1 MGPLCRFLAVL
12 CACVLGACGTD
23 HGKPAANGSG
33 GNGTTT
39 SGGGGQASGSGGAES
54 SAMAGAAS
62 GGHGA
67 STGSGGNAPS
77 GSGGSTAQPTGSG
90 GRDARDDA
98 GTQPDAATSDAGNT
112 STDGGD
118 PNILVPAHGALLG
131 IFYGADDIAATS
143 AKLGR
148 SAAIH
153 LTYYAWEDDW
163 TGNITRADLAAGR
176 IPLVNWE
183 PYDTKLD
190 DIIDG
195 TYDARLHELASSAR
209 DLDGQFFFD
218 FAAEM
223 NGNWSPWSGADN
235 GMSADKYIAA
245 YRHLHDVFSGDG
257 ADNIVFAWCPNVTS
271 EPRAS
276 WNDTLAYYPG
286 DDYVDWTCVDGYN
299 WGTTNGDGWQSFHDV
314 FADVYATLATK
325 HKPILIGEM
334 ASTEEGGD
342 KAAWIDAMVPAL
354 QNDFPLIKALVWFDI
369 DKETDWR
376 ISSSQASQAAFV
388 RMANDPYMNP

>member
-1 MGPLCRFLAVL
+1 MAGV
-12 CACVLGACGTD
+12 GG
-23 HGKPAANGSG
+23 GSQAAGSG
-33 GNGTTT
+33 G
-39 SGGGGQASGSGGAES
+39 S
-54 SAMAGAAS
+54 SAMSGAAS
-62 GGHGA
+62 GGHD
-67 STGSGGNAPS
+67 SN
-77 GSGGSTAQPTGSG
+77 TGSG
-90 GRDARDDA
+90 GRGGDSMASGGTGGRQPAGSGGQDAHDA
-98 GTQPDAATSDAGNT
+98 GMQPDSATSAGSDA
-112 STDGGD
+112 STGTND

-131 IFYGADDIAATS
+131 LFYGADDLEATTQ
-143 AKLGR
+143 KLGR

-153 LTYYAWEDDW
+153 LTYYAWADDW
-163 TGNITRADLAAGR
+163 TGNITHADLAAGR

-183 PYDTKLD
+183 PFDTKLD
-190 DIIDG
+190 DIIGG
-195 TYDARLHELASSAR
+195 TYDDRLHELAGSAR
-209 DLDGQFFFD
+209 DLDGKLLFD

-223 NGNWSPWSGADN
+223 NGDWSPWSGADN
-235 GMSADKYIAA
+235 GMSGEKYIAA
-245 YRHLHDVFSGDG
+245 YRHLHDVFRGDG
-257 ADNIVFAWCPNVTS
+257 ADNLVFAWCPNVTS

-276 WNDTLAYYPG
+276 WNDTLEYYPG

-299 WGTTNGDGWQSFHDV
+299 WGTTNGDRWQSFHDV

-325 HKPILIGEM
+325 KKPILIGEM

-376 ISSSQASQAAFV
+376 ISSSQASEAAFV

>member
-1 MGPLCRFLAVL
+1 MVM
-12 CACVLGACGTD
+12 ACVFVLAACGSD
-23 HGKPAANGSG
+23 HPKAAANGAG
-33 GNGTTT
+33 GN
-39 SGGGGQASGSGGAES
+39 SAIASGSGGQAAGSGGS
-54 SAMAGAAS
+54 SAMSGSAS
-62 GGHGA
+62 GGHDA
-67 STGSGGNAPS
+67 NAGSGGHGNTMA
-77 GSGGSTAQPTGSG
+77 SGGTGGAQPTGSG
-90 GRDARDDA
+90 GQSAHDA
-98 GTQPDAATSDAGNT
+98 GMQPDATTGSDSDA
-112 STDGGD
+112 SPSDGGD
-118 PNILVPAHGALLG
+118 ANILVPAQGALLG
-131 IFYGADDIAATS
+131 IFYGADDLAATTQ
-143 AKLGR
+143 KLGR

-153 LTYYAWEDDW
+153 LTYYAWADDW
-163 TGNITRADLAAGR
+163 TGNITHADLAAGR

-190 DIIDG
+190 DIIGG

-209 DLDGQFFFD
+209 DLDGKLLFD

-257 ADNIVFAWCPNVTS
+257 ATNIVFAWCPNVTS

-276 WNDTLAYYPG
+276 WNDTLNYYPG

-299 WGTTNGDGWQSFHDV
+299 WGTTDGGNWQSFHDV

-342 KAAWIDAMVPAL
+342 KAAWIDAIVPAL
-354 QNDFPLIKALVWFDI
+354 HSDFPLIKGLVWFDI

-376 ISSSQASQAAFV
+376 ISSSPASEAAFV
-388 RMANDPYMNP
+388 RMANDAYMNP